1 MTAERKPDD
10 TQGGFETSS
19 ELRHGE
25 TFPEPRPEP
34 DLSEAARPRVGRPPS
49 AWRRWVIALVVV
61 VVVGLAIYFLVTS
74 L

>member
-19 ELRHGE
+19 ELRHDE
-25 TFPEPRPEP
+25 TFPPPLAP
-34 DLSEAARPRVGRPPS
+34 AAPTRRRV
-49 AWRRWVIALVVV
+49 WVIALVVV
-61 VVVGLAIYFLVTS
+61 VVVGLAIYFLATS